1 MTRTVAVVQARLGS
15 HRFPGKMLAVLGEHS
30 LLEWVVTRVGQ
41 SDAIDRVVVAT
52 TREPLDDQI
61 VVECGR
67 LGVDVVRGS
76 TDDVLD
82 RFMAALADDQ
92 CDTVV
97 RVCADNPFVDAS
109 CITAVIDEHRSTG
122 ADYSF
127 NHRPF
132 GACNYADGF
141 GVEVISRGLLT
152 DLNSR
157 DLSAEHRE
165 HVTLAIADGSAKAH
179 VHACVAPSSLAR
191 PELRFDVDEPQDLQH
206 LQTLVEFARLHIGS
220 SAGEVV
226 AAEDLYRATYPS

>member
-30 LLEWVVTRVGQ
+30 LLEWVVTRVRQ
-41 SDAIDRVVVAT
+41 TEAIDRVVVAT

-61 VVECGR
+61 VAECGR

-82 RFMAALADDQ
+82 RFMAALTDE

-122 ADYSF
+122 ADYSL

-141 GVEVISRGLLT
+141 GVEVISRVLLT
-152 DLNSR
+152 DLDGR

-165 HVTLAIADGSAKAH
+165 HVTLAIADGSVKAH
-179 VHACVAPSSLAR
+179 VHGCVAPPSLAR
-191 PELRFDVDEPQDLQH
+191 PELRFDVDEPQDLQR

-220 SAGEVV
+220 SAAEVV